1 MSHATTRPTVIRFK
15 SRYGIALRPIVE
27 PVLLTSMGA
36 TVAEGPFRRLSVGC
50 RARAD
55 A

>member
-15 SRYGIALRPIVE
+15 SRYGIALRLVVE

-36 TVAEGPFRRLSVGC
+36 TVAGGRQGELS
-50 RARAD
+50 
-55 A
+55 